1 MKSPDHLAG
10 FGIHWQKYAAVI
22 FDFDGVIGQTM
33 EDNYRAWKRTFSD
46 HGLSLEKEEYFLL
59 EGLSPKGVAE
69 AILRKQGI
77 GLETVSALAALKER
91 YYLSDHIF
99 SFYPDVEALIGA
111 LRSEYRLGLV
121 SGAADVR
128 LRRTVLASFLEQ
140 FHVVITSDDVQRP
153 KPDPEPY
160 RTACERLAIRPEQ
173 ALAIENAPLGIE
185 AAKRAGLDCVGIC
198 STLDPRHLARADVRM
213 GNISE
218 LWRAFAGRNLNAIG

>member
-1 MKSPDHLAG
+1 MESPDLKAG
-10 FGIHWQKYAAVI
+10 FGIHWRKYVAII

-33 EDNYRAWKRTFSD
+33 DDNYRAWKRVFSD
-46 HGLSLEKEEYFLL
+46 HGLSLDKEEYMLL

-77 GLETVSALAALKER
+77 GLEAVSDLAALKER
-91 YYLSDHIF
+91 YYLSDHVF

-121 SGAADVR
+121 SGATCVR
-128 LRRTVLASFLEQ
+128 LRRTVSASFLEQ

-160 RTACERLAIRPEQ
+160 RTACERLEIRPEQ

-185 AAKRAGLDCVGIC
+185 AAKMAGLDCVGIC
-198 STLDPRHLARADVRM
+198 STLDSRHLARADVCM
-213 GNISE
+213 DDISE
-218 LWRAFAGRNLNAIG
+218 LWRAYTGRI